1 MKGVLI
7 AATMV
12 AAASAAQAQEVRDPP
27 MPHVLNL
34 KERAAIEDGWLKQR
48 LDTIVP
54 MVMRRDGVDMWIIV
68 AREYAEDPVARTML
82 PATWLSA
89 RRRTVLIF
97 YDRGGAPGVERMA
110 VARYPV
116 GDIFPAAWNPD
127 EQPDQWARIAEI
139 VRERDPKRI
148 AINISDEFP
157 LADGMTVSQHR
168 ALAAALGP
176 LASRLVSHDRLALG
190 WLETRIAPEMATYPT
205 IVRMAHAIIGEGL
218 SEKAITPGITT
229 TEDLTW
235 WFRNRIAELKL
246 DTWFHPSVNIQRPDQ
261 PTFQIATMGLAKDNV
276 IRPGDFLHLD
286 FGISYLG
293 LNTDTQHHAYV
304 LRPGETEAPKGLR
317 DGLAAANRVQD
328 MLVRAMKVGRS
339 GNAVLAAARR
349 DAAAA
354 GLKATIYSHALGYHG
369 HGAGPWIGM
378 WDNQDPIPIRG
389 DYPVH
394 ADTAWSIELSAHAPV
409 PEWGGQ
415 EVRFMTEEDGFFD
428 GRSFRYLDG
437 RQTEIHLIPRSDR

>member
-1 MKGVLI
+1 MKRLLSILVLT
-7 AATMV
+7 AAT
-12 AAASAAQAQEVRDPP
+12 APLAAQEVRDPG
-27 MPHVLNL
+27 MPAILPL
-34 KERAAIEDGWLKQR
+34 GERAKVEDAWLKQR

-54 MVMRRDGVDMWIIV
+54 QLMRRDSVDMWIIV
-68 AREYAEDPVARTML
+68 AREYLEDPVAKTML

-97 YDRGGAPGVERMA
+97 HDRGEAQGVERLA

-127 EQPDQWARIAEI
+127 EQPDQWERIAQL
-139 VRERDPKRI
+139 VRERNPRRI
-148 AINISDEFP
+148 AINVSDEFP
-157 LADGMTVSQHR
+157 LADGMTLSQHR
-168 ALAAALGP
+168 ALVAALGP

-190 WLETRIAPEMATYPT
+190 WLETRIDPEMATYP
-205 IVRMAHAIIGEGL
+205 ILVRIAHAIIAEGL
-218 SEKAITPGITT
+218 SEKAITPGVTT
-229 TEDLTW
+229 SEDLTW

-246 DTWFHPSVNIQRPDQ
+246 DTWFHPSVNIQRPNQ
-261 PTFQIATMGLAKDNV
+261 PTFQIATMGVGRDNV
-276 IRPGDFLHLD
+276 IQPGDFLHLD

-304 LRPGETEAPKGLR
+304 LRPGETQAPQGLR
-317 DGLAAANRVQD
+317 DGLAAANKVQD
-328 MLVRAMKVGRS
+328 LLTREFRTGRS
-339 GNAVLAAARR
+339 GNEVLAAARR
-349 DAAAA
+349 SAARQ

-378 WDNQDPIPIRG
+378 WDNQQPVPGRG
-389 DYPVH
+389 DYPIH
-394 ADTAWSIELSAHAPV
+394 ADTAWSIELSAHARV

-415 EVRFMTEEDGFFD
+415 EVRFMTEEDGYFD

-437 RQTEIHLIPRSDR
+437 RQTEIHLIPRP